1 MMMVMM
7 TGEYFKDEMKEMQKN
22 NENHGGKWKIR
33 NSNTALGSG
42 AGLNRHVRAE
52 LFFFNFVIFTRKN
65 FLI

>member
-1 MMMVMM
+1 MM

-42 AGLNRHVRAE
+42 AGLGRGTLGRSC
-52 LFFFNFVIFTRKN
+52 FFNFVIFTRKN

>member
-42 AGLNRHVRAE
+42 AGLGRGTLGRSC
-52 LFFFNFVIFTRKN
+52 FF
-65 FLI
+65 

>member
-42 AGLNRHVRAE
+42 AGLAAAHEGGV
-52 LFFFNFVIFTRKN
+52 V
-65 FLI
+65 FLTL